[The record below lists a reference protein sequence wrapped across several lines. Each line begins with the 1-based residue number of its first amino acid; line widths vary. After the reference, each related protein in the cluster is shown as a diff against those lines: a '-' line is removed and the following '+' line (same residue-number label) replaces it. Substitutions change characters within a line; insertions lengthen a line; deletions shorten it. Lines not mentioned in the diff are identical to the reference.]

1 MTTVLDKDLKR
12 EVVINGRP
20 HTLTL
25 TPQGLKLTEKG
36 HRRGIELSWVDLVSG
51 EAALAVAL
59 NASVQ
64 SRGSSEPEAP

>member
-51 EAALAVAL
+51 EAALATAL
-59 NASVQ
+59 NASVH
-64 SRGSSEPEAP
+64 GKGTADPEAP